1 MANVKVY
8 YPESFNILSNL
19 FNKNLNNYI
28 IYNELDFKKNPSLF
42 NRETLVDNFF
52 IVGNFEKFNKVSL
65 RGNFLEM
72 GPCVTY
78 NEILQIG
85 KKNIPSLFYEFISK
99 FNDKIYLN
107 SINLANGFYYK
118 NTVFDIYPL
127 LLSLDAQIEFKNI
140 LTKKT
145 YVFSAYNL
153 NRAEYIANRSTIL
166 VTKFKFPM
174 MNLWNRSF
182 YHKIFFNTLSFDILE
197 EADIIFICILL
208 NIKRDIISDFLLKIF
223 YDDKVIVIKDFQ
235 VLLLNKSLP
244 LSFSEIENSLK
255 MLDKNIRD
263 FKNFNIGERNLK
275 LIKNFYLDILMS
287 FNF

>member
-1 MANVKVY
+1 MVNVKVY
-8 YPESFNILSNL
+8 YPESFNILANL

-28 IYNELDFKKNPSLF
+28 IYNELDFKKNPNLF
-42 NRETLVDNFF
+42 NKETHIDNFF
-52 IVGNFEKFNKVSL
+52 LVGNFEKFNKVSL

-85 KKNIPSLFYEFISK
+85 KQNIPSLLYEFISK

-118 NTVFDIYPL
+118 NTIFDIYPL
-127 LLSLDAQIEFKNI
+127 LLSLDAQIEFKNV

-153 NRAEYIANRSTIL
+153 NRVEYIANRSIVL

-182 YHKIFFNTLSFDILE
+182 YHKIFFNTSSFDILE
-197 EADIIFICILL
+197 ETDIIFICILL
-208 NIKRDIISDFLLKIF
+208 NIKRDVINDFLLKIF

-235 VLLLNKSLP
+235 ILLLNKSLP

-263 FKNFNIGERNLK
+263 SKNFNIGERNLK

-287 FNF
+287 FSF